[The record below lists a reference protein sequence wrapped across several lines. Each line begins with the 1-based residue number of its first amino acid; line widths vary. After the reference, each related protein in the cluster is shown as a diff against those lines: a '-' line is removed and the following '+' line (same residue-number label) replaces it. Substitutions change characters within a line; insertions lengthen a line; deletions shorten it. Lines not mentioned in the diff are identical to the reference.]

1 MFTKNR
7 DTRIRRML
15 LGAAVGGLVLASTTA
30 CALTGGGSGSS
41 SSAADAGSSGSV
53 VVGSGTAPTYPDPI
67 PLAAGAAA
75 SLDKITFD
83 GGTPKIAYLP
93 MGTEFNYHLALF
105 EGIKSVPGAE
115 SFLLSPYSGSDQA
128 AQLGMLQD
136 VTSRDDVD
144 AILLI
149 SFDEHSL
156 APLVQKAVDAGKVV
170 IIINSD
176 IPNYPTPVDGVVG
189 VTQRAANKALAQ
201 WAIQQAGGEAR
212 QVGILDGEPSYL
224 ATERAGGFEDGIAG
238 TNWTI
243 ASRVSGGWS
252 VEKGNTAAMDML
264 QAHPEIQVLFAS
276 NDYMAE
282 GAALAAK
289 ALGRTDLTILGYDG
303 DTAAI
308 ESIAD
313 DGGVTATTDTNPVA
327 MGAMAAQYAI
337 DLLNKK
343 AEVGFVD
350 APTQIVT
357 KDNAVTI
364 LQNPDALFPKPSRDF

>member
-1 MFTKNR
+1 MRHHRKTL
-7 DTRIRRML
+7 RRSML
-15 LGAAVGGLVLASTTA
+15 AAACALTLIGTSA
-30 CALTGGGSGSS
+30 CALTGGGSAGS
-41 SSAADAGSSGSV
+41 SSAAGAATDASLAA
-53 VVGSGTAPTYPDPI
+53 GSGTAPTYPAPI
-67 PLAAGAAA
+67 PLADGAAA
-75 SLDKITFD
+75 SLDKLTYD
-83 GGTPKIAYLP
+83 GGTPTIAYLP
-93 MGTEFNYHLALF
+93 MGTEFNYHLALY

-115 SFLLSPYSGSDQA
+115 SFMLSPYSGSDQA
-128 AQLGMLQD
+128 AQLGMQQD
-136 VTSRDDVD
+136 ATSRDDVD

-189 VTQRAANKALAQ
+189 VTQRTANKALAQ
-201 WAIQQAGGEAR
+201 WAVEQSNGEAK

-224 ATERAGGFEDGIAG
+224 ATERAGGFTDGIEG
-238 TNWTI
+238 SNWTVAARI
-243 ASRVSGGWS
+243 SGGWS

-264 QAHPEIQVLFAS
+264 QAHPEITVLFAS

-308 ESIAD
+308 ESIAE
-313 DGGVTATTDTNPVA
+313 DGGVTATTNTSPIK

-343 AEVGFVD
+343 ATVGYIN
-350 APTQIVT
+350 APTEIVT
-357 KDNAVTI
+357 KENATTI
-364 LQNPDALFPKPSRDF
+364 LQDPDSLFPKPSREF

>member
-1 MFTKNR
+1 MTTT
-7 DTRIRRML
+7 TRRPRLRQAL
-15 LGAAVGGLVLASTTA
+15 LAAVCGATLLSASA
-30 CALTGGGSGSS
+30 CALTNSDAASGSAANG
-41 SSAADAGSSGSV
+41 SAAPAVNTGT
-53 VVGSGTAPTYPDPI
+53 GTAPTYPTPI
-67 PLAAGAAA
+67 ALQEGSAA
-75 SLDKITFD
+75 SLDKITFE
-83 GGTPKIAYLP
+83 GGTPTIAYLP

-115 SFLLSPYSGSDQA
+115 SFMLSPYSGSDQA

-136 VTSRDDVD
+136 ATSRDDVD

-176 IPNYPTPVDGVVG
+176 IPNYPTAVDGVVG

-201 WAIQQAGGEAR
+201 WAIEQANGEPR
-212 QVGILDGEPSYL
+212 EVGILDGEPSYL
-224 ATERAGGFEDGIAG
+224 ATERAGGFTDGIEG
-238 TNWTI
+238 SNWNVV
-243 ASRVSGGWS
+243 ARVSGGWS
-252 VEKGNTAAMDML
+252 VEKGNTAAMDLL
-264 QAHPEIQVLFAS
+264 QAHPDINVLFAS

-282 GAALAAK
+282 GAALAVK
-289 ALGRTDLTILGYDG
+289 ALGRTDVTVLGYDG

-313 DGGVTATTDTNPVA
+313 GTGVTATTNTSPVA

-343 AEVGFVD
+343 ATVGYVD

-357 KDNAVTI
+357 KENALEI
-364 LQNPDALFPKPSRDF
+364 LQDPDSLFPKPSREF